1 MNFINEWKAYN
12 RKNIKVLAVSERLD
26 KFSVS

>member
-12 RKNIKVLAVSERLD
+12 RKYIKVLSVSERLD